1 MRLDSIS
8 NAMDKATHQLGEV
21 VVTARESRSVTS
33 SSLINRQAMAH
44 LQPSSLTDIMSLLP
58 GHVSSDPRLG
68 EANLINLR
76 QAVNPSSADYATSSL
91 GTSFIL
97 DGVPV
102 NTSAEMQYTPDS
114 NYSGRLSTGKGVDM
128 RSFSTDDIE
137 SIEVVRGIPSAEYGE
152 VTSGVVNIRRKRG
165 VSGLEARF
173 KE

>member
-1 MRLDSIS
+1 MEKVSAITLSVLAGALSAFATFPETLPGRDTVAATGDEFTDSLTMRLDSIS

-91 GTSFIL
+91 GTYFIL
-97 DGVPV
+97 DGVHV
-102 NTSAEMQYTPDS
+102 NTSDEMQYTHDT
-114 NYSGRLSTGKGVDM
+114 N
-128 RSFSTDDIE
+128 
-137 SIEVVRGIPSAEYGE
+137 
-152 VTSGVVNIRRKRG
+152 
-165 VSGLEARF
+165 
-173 KE
+173 